1 VQRHGGDREAA
12 ITGHRR
18 RAHAQRLRILD
29 GDPDTGHI
37 WHDHIVHLHGFVA
50 NQETNL
56 LVYKYMHARFEPR
69 QIAEELGNPYGEAV
83 SEEV

>member
-1 VQRHGGDREAA
+1 
-12 ITGHRR
+12 
-18 RAHAQRLRILD
+18 
-29 GDPDTGHI
+29 
-37 WHDHIVHLHGFVA
+37 VHLLRFVA

-69 QIAEELGNPYGEAV
+69 QVVEELGNPDGEAV